1 MARLTNEEIRRMSL
15 DEADAYT
22 DAHPAEAW
30 LKGRDSRSRARDGR
44 SGLITTQSRP

>member
-30 LKGRDSRSRARDGR
+30 LKGRDSHSRA
-44 SGLITTQSRP
+44 

>member
-22 DAHPAEAW
+22 DAHPATYYSQDW
-30 LKGRDSRSRARDGR
+30 VRPSHSGKIGRAHV
-44 SGLITTQSRP
+44 

>member
-30 LKGRDSRSRARDGR
+30 LKGRDSRSR
-44 SGLITTQSRP
+44 T